1 MQEIAPGARGRR
13 GIAARAAFTLALA
26 LAWLV
31 PAGLAAVKVN
41 VLLITVDTLRPDRL
55 SCYSP
60 KYVKT
65 PAIDALAARG
75 VLFENAFAHCPIT
88 LASHASILLG
98 VTPFTHGV
106 GDNSKGKVP
115 ASFPT
120 MATALKAQGYATGAF
135 IGAFPL
141 ETRFGL
147 ARGFDIYD
155 DAFPARKENAS
166 FYAERRADAV
176 VDAALAW
183 LGRQR
188 GAWFCWIH
196 VFDPH
201 APYAPPEP
209 YAGRFASDP
218 YSGEAA
224 YVDDQLG
231 RLFAAL
237 ARRADAGDTLTVL
250 TADHGESLGEHGEM
264 THGYF
269 AYSAT
274 LRVPLLIA
282 WPGVKPGRVAADVSH
297 VDIFPTVCDLTGLKP
312 PATPLQGA
320 SLGPLMA
327 GGKPAGRKIY
337 FESLDPYL
345 NKGCAPLRG
354 FIEGGRKFIDSPIPE
369 LYDLAK
375 DPGETANLAPRTDL
389 GPYRKALQDLQKALG
404 PPPAVGGPRA
414 ADSRTLDQLRSLGYV
429 SSRIAQV
436 KAAYG
441 PEDDLKSFLPFQM
454 KLDAAILAGDRGKP
468 GESARLMEELIAER
482 KDFGPAYIYL
492 SEAYLRE
499 KDLRSAIRVLNQ
511 GVTSNPKDY
520 TLLSAFGSLLV
531 RTEQWTKAV
540 EILGRAV
547 AMVEDDPEAWD
558 NLGIAAMRQGD
569 LAAAQGHF
577 RKAIAADSH
586 YALAYSNMGFVYFQ
600 TFGSDK
606 KPETL
611 AQAIAWFRKATEV
624 NPAMNLAWRS
634 LGVASLEA
642 GKPDEAIDAW
652 EKAVAIDAKDE
663 FSTFSLG
670 LEYLKKGDKAR
681 ARAMFLKYVEL
692 RGPRLTADE
701 RARVM
706 ALLERCR

>member
-1 MQEIAPGARGRR
+1 MRSGARSRR
-13 GIAARAAFTLALA
+13 GIAARAAIALA
-26 LAWLV
+26 LVGLV
-31 PAGLAAVKVN
+31 PSGLAAANVN
-41 VLLITVDTLRPDRL
+41 ILLITVDTLRPDRL

-75 VLFENAFAHCPIT
+75 VLFENATAHCPIT

-98 VTPFTHGV
+98 LTPFTHGV

-115 ASFPT
+115 PSFPT
-120 MATALKAQGYATGAF
+120 MATHLKAQGYATGAF

-141 ETRFGL
+141 ESRFGL
-147 ARGFDIYD
+147 GRGFDVYD
-155 DAFPARKENAS
+155 DAFPSRPEGMNI
-166 FYAERRADAV
+166 YAERRAEAV

-196 VFDPH
+196 LFDPH

-209 YAGRFASDP
+209 YAGRFPSDP
-218 YSGEAA
+218 YSGEVA
-224 YVDDQLG
+224 YVDSQIG

-237 ARRADAGDTLTVL
+237 AQRADAGDTLAVL

-264 THGYF
+264 THGFF
-269 AYSAT
+269 AYAST
-274 LRVPLLIA
+274 LHVPLLIA
-282 WPGVKPGRVAADVSH
+282 GPGVKAGRVAAEVGH
-297 VDIFPTVCDLTGLKP
+297 VDILPTICDLAGLKP

-327 GGKPAGRKIY
+327 GGRLADRKIY

-354 FIEGGRKFIDSPIPE
+354 FIDGGRKFIDSPIPE

-375 DPGETANLAPRTDL
+375 DPGEIANLAPRTDL
-389 GPYRKALQDLQKALG
+389 GPYRKALSDLEKALG
-404 PPPAVGGPRA
+404 PPPDAGGSRT

-436 KAAYG
+436 KPSYG
-441 PEDDLKSFLPFQM
+441 PEDDVKSFLPFQR
-454 KLDAAILAGDRGKP
+454 KLEAAILAGDRGKP
-468 GESARLMEELIAER
+468 EESVRLMEELIAER

-492 SEAYLRE
+492 SEAYFRG

-520 TLLSAFGSLLV
+520 TLLSAFGGLLV
-531 RTEQWTKAV
+531 RTEQWDKAA

-558 NLGIAAMRQGD
+558 NLGLTAMRQGD
-569 LAAAQGHF
+569 LAGAQEHF
-577 RKAIAADSH
+577 RKAIAVDGH
-586 YALAYSNMGFVYFQ
+586 YALAYSNLGFVLFQ
-600 TFGSDK
+600 AYK
-606 KPETL
+606 AAPKPETL
-611 AQAIAWFRKATEV
+611 TQAIAWFRKATEV

-642 GKPDEAIDAW
+642 GQSDQAIAAW
-652 EKAVAIDAKDE
+652 EKAVRVEPKDE
-663 FSTFSLG
+663 FSTYNLG

-681 ARAMFLKYVEL
+681 ARAMFLRFVEL

-701 RARVM
+701 RARVL
-706 ALLERCR
+706 ALLDRCR